1 MFQDSDEDEF
11 WNHSTPLENCKRKSG
26 GVRFTMNKW
35 NKIKSSELYKEMYGS
50 IFSPVLISLIGMVIQ
65 IAIIKIALD
74 LLFSL

>member
-11 WNHSTPLENCKRKSG
+11 WNHSTPLENCKRKG
-26 GVRFTMNKW
+26 RGVRSIMNKW
-35 NKIKSSELYKEMYGS
+35 NKIKSTELYKELYGS
-50 IFSPVLISLIGMVIQ
+50 IFSPVLTSLIGMIIQ

>member
-11 WNHSTPLENCKRKSG
+11 WNHSTTMENCKRKG
-26 GVRFTMNKW
+26 RGVRFIMNKW
-35 NKIKSSELYKEMYGS
+35 NKIKSTELYKELYGS
-50 IFSPVLISLIGMVIQ
+50 IFSPVLTSLIGMIIQ

>member
-1 MFQDSDEDEF
+1 
-11 WNHSTPLENCKRKSG
+11 
-26 GVRFTMNKW
+26 MNKW

-74 LLFSL
+74 LLFSLQYNNIGKRGNEKEKN

>member
-1 MFQDSDEDEF
+1 
-11 WNHSTPLENCKRKSG
+11 
-26 GVRFTMNKW
+26 MNKW

-74 LLFSL
+74 LLFSLQYNNIVKRGNENEKN